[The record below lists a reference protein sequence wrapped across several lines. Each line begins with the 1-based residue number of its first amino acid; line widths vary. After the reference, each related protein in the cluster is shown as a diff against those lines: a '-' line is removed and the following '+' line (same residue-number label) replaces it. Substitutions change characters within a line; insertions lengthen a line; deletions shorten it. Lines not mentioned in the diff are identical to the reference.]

1 MRCLRSVKWTNVH
14 ASFFF
19 CVREWMYMHARTSI
33 MSVRSLQSNSFR
45 QKSLKQPWFWSSCYP
60 PSVSSLLNSHQPLLL
75 PKITQE
81 RHSNPRL
88 TTAQPGR
95 KRRIKTHTK
104 KETHHIVEGGKKSSS
119 RLQDIYWWFW
129 QAKNHTY
136 LCTRPRQGKG
146 KCVCGCAHTIWM
158 KYTVTAKRWHS
169 SLISF
174 SQRFNHKL
182 NKNAYII
189 TL

>member
-1 MRCLRSVKWTNVH
+1 MWLCWYIQTTACGSCRFSEKEKKNHRLGNLATLSVWSMNESMYTRCLRSVKWTNVH

-19 CVREWMYMHARTSI
+19 SVCVSECMHARTSI

-119 RLQDIYWWFW
+119 GLQDIYWWFW

-136 LCTRPRQGKG
+136 
-146 KCVCGCAHTIWM
+146 
-158 KYTVTAKRWHS
+158 
-169 SLISF
+169 
-174 SQRFNHKL
+174 
-182 NKNAYII
+182 
-189 TL
+189 